1 MQNKMLKKQRIA
13 SGNSVFI
20 NTKKRQGANEPP
32 SETYQAAH
40 SRPSIL
46 CRKTTGKDVRHLR
59 PGWRISSPGIEPIIG
74 GYRLDPQS
82 TCKNKVRRPQQ
93 GLRTYDI

>member
-1 MQNKMLKKQRIA
+1 MQNKMLKKLRHIKMPIP
-13 SGNSVFI
+13 V
-20 NTKKRQGANEPP
+20 
-32 SETYQAAH
+32 
-40 SRPSIL
+40 PSIL
-46 CRKTTGKDVRHLR
+46 CRKTTEKDVRHLR
-59 PGWRISSPGIEPIIG
+59 PGWRISSPDTEPIIG